1 MICFEVFRNG
11 KRLCTAGRD
20 GHTMLG
26 ALVHLR
32 NRKPWPAGEVAEGD
46 PWPSDR
52 PESLQLLLNG
62 HQIPGPRTRRWESYS
77 WLAEPLRVGDEIRVR
92 VVETDQPDPPFTY
105 EHHRR
110 TRRVLSPEDKKLRRQ
125 LAKIKRQTAAYRQ
138 KAAAEEGGRPQG

>member
-1 MICFEVFRNG
+1 MICFEVYRNG

-32 NRKPWPAGEVAEGD
+32 NREPGSAGEREAGD
-46 PWPSDR
+46 PEVPGR
-52 PESLQLLLNG
+52 PESLQLLLHG

-92 VVETDQPDPPFTY
+92 VVESDQPDLPFTR
-105 EHHRR
+105 ENHRR
-110 TRRVLSPEDKKLRRQ
+110 TRRVLSPEDKTLRRQ
-125 LAKIKRQTAAYRQ
+125 LAKLARQTAETRK
-138 KAAAEEGGRPQG
+138 KAAAEEGGR